1 MNKID
6 FVIIFFTMFFNLDKI
21 RILPYN
27 KISEF
32 TFEELYRIAYNFVLY
47 GNNDNIKYINSTE
60 SNIEYLITDNSA
72 DIYLKILYNILDSRM
87 CIFNNIQEICDI
99 SLYAIRTKKNT
110 YDYNLL
116 LEELYKNKK
125 YKQNIIILLLQQNN
139 INENVIKK
147 ILFTQIIKNI

>member
-1 MNKID
+1 
-6 FVIIFFTMFFNLDKI
+6 MFFNLDKI
-21 RILPYN
+21 KILPYS
-27 KISEF
+27 KISKF

-47 GNNDNIKYINSTE
+47 GNGDNIKYINSTE

-99 SLYAIRTKKNT
+99 SLYATRTKKNT
-110 YDYNLL
+110 SDYKLL

-125 YKQNIIILLLQQNN
+125 YKQCIIILYLRTNN
-139 INENVIKK
+139 INEDIIKK
-147 ILFTQIIKNI
+147 ILFTQLIKNT